1 MMTLGQLWS
10 NSITQNEDVSNVK
23 PVTTNESV
31 VNQNVGEADVGE
43 ADVGE
48 ADVGEADINE
58 KYHNYK
64 KGILDKVIN
73 GGKLNNEPET
83 SE

>member
-1 MMTLGQLWS
+1 MTLGQLWS
-10 NSITQNEDVSNVK
+10 NSITQNEDSPNVNVK

-31 VNQNVGEADVGE
+31 VNQNMEGND
-43 ADVGE
+43 
-48 ADVGEADINE
+48 E
-58 KYHNYK
+58 KAYHNYK

>member
-1 MMTLGQLWS
+1 MTLGQLWS
-10 NSITQNEDVSNVK
+10 NSITQNEDIADVK

-31 VNQNVGEADVGE
+31 VNQNIGEADVEGN
-43 ADVGE
+43 D
-48 ADVGEADINE
+48 E
-58 KYHNYK
+58 KAYHNYK

>member
-1 MMTLGQLWS
+1 MMTLGQIWS
-10 NSITQNEDVSNVK
+10 NSITQNEDNADVK

-31 VNQNVGEADVGE
+31 VNQNMEGND
-43 ADVGE
+43 
-48 ADVGEADINE
+48 E
-58 KYHNYK
+58 KAYQTYK

>member
-10 NSITQNEDVSNVK
+10 NSITQNEDTANVK

-31 VNQNVGEADVGE
+31 VNQNVESDESA
-43 ADVGE
+43 
-48 ADVGEADINE
+48 
-58 KYHNYK
+58 YHNYK

>member
-1 MMTLGQLWS
+1 MMTLGQIWS
-10 NSITQNEDVSNVK
+10 NSITQNDQDTSIK

-31 VNQNVGEADVGE
+31 VNQNMESDEKAS
-43 ADVGE
+43 
-48 ADVGEADINE
+48 NE

-64 KGILDKVIN
+64 KSILDKVIN

>member
-1 MMTLGQLWS
+1 MMTLGQIWS
-10 NSITQNEDVSNVK
+10 NSITQNEDIADVK

-31 VNQNVGEADVGE
+31 VNQNMESD
-43 ADVGE
+43 DK
-48 ADVGEADINE
+48 

-64 KGILDKVIN
+64 KGVLDKVIN

>member
-10 NSITQNEDVSNVK
+10 NSITQNASNVK

-31 VNQNVGEADVGE
+31 VNQNMEGND
-43 ADVGE
+43 
-48 ADVGEADINE
+48 E
-58 KYHNYK
+58 KAYHNYK
-64 KGILDKVIN
+64 KGVLDKVIN

>member
-10 NSITQNEDVSNVK
+10 NSITQNKDTSNVK

-31 VNQNVGEADVGE
+31 VNQNIEGD
-43 ADVGE
+43 
-48 ADVGEADINE
+48 E
-58 KYHNYK
+58 KAYYNYK
-64 KGILDKVIN
+64 KGVLDKVIN

>member
-1 MMTLGQLWS
+1 MMTLGQIWS
-10 NSITQNEDVSNVK
+10 NSITQNEDIADVK

-31 VNQNVGEADVGE
+31 VNQNVED
-43 ADVGE
+43 
-48 ADVGEADINE
+48 E

-64 KGILDKVIN
+64 KGILDTIIN

-83 SE
+83 SK

>member
-1 MMTLGQLWS
+1 MTLGQLWS
-10 NSITQNEDVSNVK
+10 NSITQNEDTSNVK

-31 VNQNVGEADVGE
+31 VNQNMED
-43 ADVGE
+43 
-48 ADVGEADINE
+48 E

-64 KGILDKVIN
+64 KSILDKVIN

>member
-1 MMTLGQLWS
+1 MMTLGQIWS
-10 NSITQNEDVSNVK
+10 NSITQNDNTSNNVK

-31 VNQNVGEADVGE
+31 VNQNIEEDMG
-43 ADVGE
+43 
-48 ADVGEADINE
+48 

>member
-1 MMTLGQLWS
+1 MTLGQLWS
-10 NSITQNEDVSNVK
+10 NSITQNEDTGNVK

-31 VNQNVGEADVGE
+31 VIQNVESDESA
-43 ADVGE
+43 
-48 ADVGEADINE
+48 
-58 KYHNYK
+58 YHNYK

>member
-1 MMTLGQLWS
+1 MMTLGQIWS
-10 NSITQNEDVSNVK
+10 NSITQNEDTSNVK

-31 VNQNVGEADVGE
+31 VNQNMESSEDTS
-43 ADVGE
+43 
-48 ADVGEADINE
+48 

-64 KGILDKVIN
+64 KGILDTIIN

-83 SE
+83 SK

>member
-1 MMTLGQLWS
+1 MTLGQLWS
-10 NSITQNEDVSNVK
+10 NSITQNDDTSNNVK

-31 VNQNVGEADVGE
+31 VNQNMED
-43 ADVGE
+43 
-48 ADVGEADINE
+48 E

-64 KGILDKVIN
+64 KGVLDKVIN

-83 SE
+83 SQ

>member
-1 MMTLGQLWS
+1 MTLGQIWS
-10 NSITQNEDVSNVK
+10 NSITQNDNTSDVK

-31 VNQNVGEADVGE
+31 VNQNMPDETSDETA
-43 ADVGE
+43 
-48 ADVGEADINE
+48 

-73 GGKLNNEPET
+73 GGKLNNESET

>member
-10 NSITQNEDVSNVK
+10 NSITQNDDTPDDVK

-31 VNQNVGEADVGE
+31 VNQNMESD
-43 ADVGE
+43 DK
-48 ADVGEADINE
+48 

-64 KGILDKVIN
+64 KVVLDKVIN